1 MIMLLV
7 SDLDGTFL
15 SHERNEKGSFVS
27 DANMEAMKRFREAG
41 GTFVTASGRHHEY
54 SYSLM
59 EELGFEFDM
68 IGTNGATLIHN
79 NHLIEHN
86 NPPRHIVR
94 EVVEEL
100 TKEKYRE
107 DLEVT
112 GVDLSFKYI
121 LGQGLESWYL
131 PGFAKL
137 IEDGTVG
144 GLHDVKLIDWLNDR
158 KRADITSLSV
168 TIRDDARLHEWIAYL
183 RDKFDKYFDIYASGP
198 RYIELMRPGIN
209 KGHGVR
215 SIMNLYGLEEH
226 EVAVVGD
233 NQNDISMFFATPRN
247 SFVMS
252 TAADGVKKYAR
263 YTVDSVAEAIDIIM
277 RKNASEVAT
286 KEVEK

>member
-1 MIMLLV
+1 MIKLLV

-15 SHERNEKGSFVS
+15 SHKRNANGSFVS
-27 DANMEAMKRFREAG
+27 DANMEAMKRFREVG

-68 IGTNGATLIHN
+68 IGTNGATLIHK

-86 NPPRHIVR
+86 HPQRHIVR

-100 TKEKYRE
+100 TKEQYKNH
-107 DLEVT
+107 LEVMA
-112 GVDLSFKYI
+112 VDLSFKYI
-121 LGQGLESWYL
+121 LGNGLESWYL
-131 PGFAKL
+131 PAFAQL
-137 IEDGTVG
+137 VEDGTVG
-144 GLHDVKLIDWLNDR
+144 GLHDVKLLDWLNDR
-158 KRADITSLSV
+158 KRPDITCLSV
-168 TIRDDARLHEWIAYL
+168 TIRDGSRLHEWIAYL
-183 RDKFDKYFDIYASGP
+183 REKFDKYFDIYASGP
-198 RYIELMRPGIN
+198 LHIELMRPGIN

-215 SIMNLYGLEEH
+215 SIMKIYGLEEH

-247 SFVMS
+247 SFCMN

-263 YTVDSVAEAIDIIM
+263 YTVDSVAEVIDIIM
-277 RKNASEVAT
+277 RKNAAELAS
-286 KEVEK
+286 KELK